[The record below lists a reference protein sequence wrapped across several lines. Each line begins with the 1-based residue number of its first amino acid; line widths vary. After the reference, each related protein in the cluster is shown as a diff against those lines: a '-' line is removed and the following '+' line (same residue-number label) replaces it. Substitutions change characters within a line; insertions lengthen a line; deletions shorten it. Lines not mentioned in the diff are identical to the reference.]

1 MAKTIVI
8 LGANYAGVPLAHY
21 LLKHTTQKVKDLKVI
36 IVSPNTHMY
45 WHIASVRAIVPDLLS
60 DDQVFLPIAP
70 TLAKY
75 PSKSYEIVLG
85 KAERLDPASNTVEV
99 VTNQGASRT
108 IHYDSLVIATGSY
121 FRENMPFKILSS
133 TEETKDRLHEFTKQ
147 IASASSVVVA
157 GAGITG
163 VELAA
168 ELGAQYGTKKQVIL
182 ISDKNLPL
190 AEKFKTDM
198 RDTARR
204 ELEKFH
210 VKIIPNA
217 KVSGLTKTAGGAK
230 TTLELSKTDGTKQ
243 TLEADV
249 FIPTYGIVP
258 NTQFVPA
265 DLLDARG
272 FVRQTNTLQVEG
284 LDNVFVV
291 GDAGNLQEPQGKPT
305 DDQVVH
311 LVKVLDA
318 YFAGAA
324 ALPEYQPSSSLMV
337 GISLGKTKGT
347 GQIGSWKAWSWLIAM
362 LKSKHLGVDYAPS
375 FVAGSRTIAVKSWA

>member
-45 WHIASVRAIVPDLLS
+45 WHIASVRHIVPDLLS
-60 DDQVFLPIAP
+60 DDQVFFPLAP
-70 TLAKY
+70 TFAKY

-99 VTNQGASRT
+99 VTNEGASRT
-108 IHYDSLVIATGSY
+108 IHYDAVVIATGSH
-121 FRENMPFKILSS
+121 FRENMPFKNMSS

-147 IASASSVVVA
+147 IASASSIVVA

-168 ELGAQYGTKKQVIL
+168 ELGTQYGGKKQITL
-182 ISDKNLPL
+182 IADKSLPL

-198 RDTARR
+198 RDTVRR
-204 ELEKFH
+204 ELERFQ

-217 KVSGLTKTAGGAK
+217 KVSSVTKTPGSNQ
-230 TTLELSKTDGTKQ
+230 TTVALAKTDGTKQ

-265 DLLDARG
+265 ALLDARG
-272 FVRQTNTLQVEG
+272 YVKQTKTLQVEG
-284 LDNVFVV
+284 QDNVFVV
-291 GDAGNLQEPQGKPT
+291 GDAGNLQEPQAKPT

-318 YFAGAA
+318 YLAGAA
-324 ALPEYQPSSSLMV
+324 ALPEYQPSNSIMV

-362 LKSKHLGVDYAPS
+362 LKSKHLGTDYAPN

>member
-21 LLKHTTQKVKDLKVI
+21 LLKHTTQKVQDLKVI

-60 DDQVFLPIAP
+60 DDQIFLPIAP

-108 IHYDSLVIATGSY
+108 IHYDAVVIATGSY
-121 FRENMPFKILSS
+121 FRENMPFKIMSS

-147 IASASSVVVA
+147 IAAASSVVVA
-157 GAGITG
+157 GAGVTG

-168 ELGAQYGTKKQVIL
+168 ELGAQYGGKKQITL
-182 ISDKNLPL
+182 ISDKSLPL

-204 ELEKFH
+204 ELERFQ

-217 KVSGLTKTAGGAK
+217 KVSGLTKAAGGAK
-230 TTLELSKTDGTKQ
+230 TTLEISKTDGSKQ
-243 TLEADV
+243 TLETDV

-272 FVRQTNTLQVEG
+272 YVKQTKTLQVEG
-284 LDNVFVV
+284 QDNVFVV

-311 LVKVLDA
+311 VVKVLDA
-318 YFAGAA
+318 YLAGAA
-324 ALPEYQPSSSLMV
+324 TLPEYQPSTTVMV
-337 GISLGKTKGT
+337 GISLSKTKGT
-347 GQIGSWKAWSWLIAM
+347 GQMGSWKIWSWLITM
-362 LKSKHLGVDYAPS
+362 LKSKHLGVDYAAD
-375 FVAGSRTIAVKSWA
+375 FVAGSRTITAKSWA